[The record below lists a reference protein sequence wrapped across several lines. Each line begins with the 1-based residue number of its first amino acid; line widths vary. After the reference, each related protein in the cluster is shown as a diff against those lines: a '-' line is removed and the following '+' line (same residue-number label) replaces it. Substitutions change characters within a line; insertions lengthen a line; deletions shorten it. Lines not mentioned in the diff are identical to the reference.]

1 MMESITALLELIRD
15 EFFFPSL
22 SFFEFKIT
30 FFYVCELF
38 CPLIHVCLLH
48 FTSGMSGPSLGI
60 QRWQNLALFIQEM
73 IMLTISLSDAFATS
87 KIDDDHGVGD
97 NDDEDDVN
105 DDDQAQRVA
114 AMLAEVLKQEPS
126 QVHGPESI
134 VITYLLNRNFIRD
147 HRKGHA
153 PLSSCM

>member
-1 MMESITALLELIRD
+1 
-15 EFFFPSL
+15 
-22 SFFEFKIT
+22 
-30 FFYVCELF
+30 
-38 CPLIHVCLLH
+38 
-48 FTSGMSGPSLGI
+48 MSGPSLGI

-126 QVHGPESI
+126 QVHGPDSI
-134 VITYLLNRNFIRD
+134 VITYL
-147 HRKGHA
+147 
-153 PLSSCM
+153 

>member
-1 MMESITALLELIRD
+1 
-15 EFFFPSL
+15 
-22 SFFEFKIT
+22 
-30 FFYVCELF
+30 
-38 CPLIHVCLLH
+38 
-48 FTSGMSGPSLGI
+48 MSGPSLGI
-60 QRWQNLALFIQEM
+60 QRWQNLAVFIQEM

-126 QVHGPESI
+126 QVQNPDSI
-134 VITYLLNRNFIRD
+134 VITYL
-147 HRKGHA
+147 
-153 PLSSCM
+153 